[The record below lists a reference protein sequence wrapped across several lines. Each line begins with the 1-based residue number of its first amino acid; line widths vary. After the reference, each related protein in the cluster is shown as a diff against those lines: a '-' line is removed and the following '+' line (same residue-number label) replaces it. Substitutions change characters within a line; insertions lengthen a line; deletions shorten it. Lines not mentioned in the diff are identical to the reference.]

1 MQKPSLFF
9 VIVSAL
15 FLSCCTPK
23 QKAPDTD
30 SSTASSV
37 KYAKGFD
44 IRKFNEYTQL
54 TVYNPWVPDAV
65 QQRIYLVNDPAIKT
79 PADGR
84 RIKIPVHSVAISSS
98 THTEPLQLIGEI
110 ESVSAACTPEL
121 IYNKHLSE
129 RFSEGKLISLG
140 DAFNVNLE
148 QLLIAHPD
156 IYMVASY
163 NRQDDNTNRLL
174 QAGIPVVY
182 NNEWTE
188 TSLLA
193 RAEWI
198 KYVAVFFGKEAV
210 ADSLFRIIEHDY
222 IEAKQ
227 LSANLTHK
235 PTVMAGSNFKGT
247 WYMPGGKSYM
257 GQLFADAGA
266 DYFYADDTTT
276 ASLPLNFET
285 VLHNFS
291 NADVWLNA
299 PTATID
305 ELMLMDE
312 RHNLFDAAK
321 NSNVYSFN
329 ARTTQSGANDFWE
342 SAVTRPDLILKDVI
356 WALHPDIMSDYSP
369 FYIMKLQ

>member
-30 SSTASSV
+30 SPTASSV

-65 QQRIYLVNDPAIKT
+65 QQIIYLVNDPAIKT

-129 RFSEGKLISLG
+129 RFSKGKLISLG

-198 KYVAVFFGKEAV
+198 KYVATFFGKEAV

-321 NSNVYSFN
+321 NGNVYSFN
-329 ARTTQSGANDFWE
+329 ARTTPSGANDFWE